1 MESRSLQIVE
11 QGTGVIT
18 NAAEWNKARI
28 DFVRNTFCGG
38 APEAEASA
46 FIEICKRRGLA
57 PEERQVYLTK
67 RGDGWVIQTG
77 IDGYRLIADRTGQ
90 YAGSDEPLFIGA
102 TPEGYPEQ
110 ASVTVYK
117 MVGGQPRPFTGTAF
131 WSEYFP
137 TNDKQNFMWKK
148 MPRTMLA
155 KCAEALALR
164 KAFPADLSAIYTA
177 EEMDQAGPEA
187 TIAERPKAA
196 AKPTKQKSPAFADL
210 DDEQYAVEVSA
221 ALASQDGPKYRA
233 LVDAAGDQYG
243 RWAVLVDA
251 SDTAKAVKWVVDR
264 AKENLTDA
272 EMIRLS
278 SLADSVMPQTG
289 IS

>member
-117 MVGGQPRPFTGTAF
+117 MVGGQPRPFT
-131 WSEYFP
+131 S
-137 TNDKQNFMWKK
+137 
-148 MPRTMLA
+148 RTSCGRRCRA
-155 KCAEALALR
+155 RCWPSALR
-164 KAFPADLSAIYTA
+164 HWPCARHSRLTSRPSTPPRKWIRPDRKPPSLNVQRQLRNQPSRSHLRSLILMMSSTPSKSALRWRHRTDQSTVLLSMRLVINTA
-177 EEMDQAGPEA
+177 G
-187 TIAERPKAA
+187 
-196 AKPTKQKSPAFADL
+196 
-210 DDEQYAVEVSA
+210 
-221 ALASQDGPKYRA
+221 
-233 LVDAAGDQYG
+233 G
-243 RWAVLVDA
+243 RFW
-251 SDTAKAVKWVVDR
+251 
-264 AKENLTDA
+264 
-272 EMIRLS
+272 
-278 SLADSVMPQTG
+278 
-289 IS
+289 